1 MPKIGLL
8 SDSHSAGEMT
18 AKAVELLINE
28 KAELLVHLGDIC
40 SMSVLDALVAARPGS
55 ENPIEV
61 HLVFGNVDWDWQA
74 LSRYAQELGL
84 VVDHPVGNLKF
95 GDRSMIF
102 MHGHDMA
109 AMNRALAAQPSYIC
123 HGHSHEM
130 RDDRVGPTRLINPG
144 ALFRAKSYTVAML
157 DTDSDELRFIE
168 VGKP

>member
-1 MPKIGLL
+1 
-8 SDSHSAGEMT
+8 MT

-28 KAELLVHLGDIC
+28 NAELLVHLGDIC
-40 SMSVLDALVAARPGS
+40 SMSVLDALVAAPPGS
-55 ENPIEV
+55 EKPIEV

-84 VVDHPVGNLKF
+84 VVDHPVGNLEF
-95 GDRSMIF
+95 GDQSMIF

-109 AMNRALAAQPSYIC
+109 AMNRALTAQPSYIC

-144 ALFRAKSYTVAML
+144 ALFRAKTYTVAML
-157 DTDSDELRFIE
+157 DTDSDELKFME